1 MMAQLEVPRWYA
13 KAAFLYG
20 LYDSQV
26 IILVITFSNFECD
39 AIAMQANMKWI
50 WMKDD
55 TRVNKNHYFDYK
67 NNRLQDS
74 SLYL

>member
-1 MMAQLEVPRWYA
+1 MMAQLEVPRWYT

-39 AIAMQANMKWI
+39 ATAMQANMKWI

-55 TRVNKNHYFDYK
+55 T
-67 NNRLQDS
+67 
-74 SLYL
+74 